1 MGARTCPAGI
11 GPRRQA
17 TLNGRGQAADRPNVA
32 DAGRCAAVSAEC
44 DMDIEGKV
52 ALVTGAAKRL
62 GRSIAL
68 ALAERG
74 AELVVHYHTSER
86 EAQEVLA
93 AAKRLGGKP
102 VAVRADL
109 SVSPEIAAM
118 VESAMR
124 AFGRIDI
131 LVNSAAIFYRTPFSA
146 TAEADWD
153 RFLTVN
159 LKAPFLLCR
168 QIGEIMCRHGRGKI
182 INVADIAG
190 TRVWA
195 EFIPYSVSKA
205 GLLALT
211 TGLAKA
217 LAPAVQ
223 VNAIAP
229 GTVLLPDDTA
239 PDERARAAR
248 RVPLRRLGSP
258 ADIARAAVYLAE
270 SDFVTGEILTV
281 DGGQRLV

>member
-1 MGARTCPAGI
+1 
-11 GPRRQA
+11 
-17 TLNGRGQAADRPNVA
+17 
-32 DAGRCAAVSAEC
+32 
-44 DMDIEGKV
+44 
-52 ALVTGAAKRL
+52 
-62 GRSIAL
+62 
-68 ALAERG
+68 
-74 AELVVHYHTSER
+74 
-86 EAQEVLA
+86 
-93 AAKRLGGKP
+93 

-109 SVSPEIAAM
+109 SASAEIGAM

-146 TAEADWD
+146 LTEADWD
-153 RFLTVN
+153 RFLAVN

-168 QIGEIMCRHGRGKI
+168 QIGDIMCRQGRGKI
-182 INVADIAG
+182 VNLADIAG

-195 EFIPYSVSKA
+195 DFVPYSVSKA

-229 GTVLLPDDTA
+229 GTVLLPDDSD
-239 PDERARAAR
+239 PDEGARAVQ
-248 RVPLRRLGSP
+248 RVPLRRLGAP
-258 ADIARAAVYLAE
+258 ADIARAAVYLIE
-270 SDFVTGEILTV
+270 SDFVTGEVLTV

>member
-1 MGARTCPAGI
+1 
-11 GPRRQA
+11 
-17 TLNGRGQAADRPNVA
+17 
-32 DAGRCAAVSAEC
+32 
-44 DMDIEGKV
+44 MDIEGKV
-52 ALVTGAAKRL
+52 ALVTGAAKRV

-68 ALAERG
+68 AFAERG
-74 AELVVHYHTSER
+74 AELVVHYRTAER

-93 AAKRLGGKP
+93 IAKTLGGKP
-102 VAVRADL
+102 VAVQADL
-109 SVSPEIAAM
+109 SVSADLGAM

-131 LVNSAAIFYRTPFSA
+131 LVNSAAIFYRTPF
-146 TAEADWD
+146 TTLTEADWD

-168 QIGEIMCRHGRGKI
+168 HVGEIMGHQGHGKI

-190 TRVWA
+190 TKAWA
-195 EFIPYSVSKA
+195 DFIPYSVSKA
-205 GLLALT
+205 GLLSLT
-211 TGLAKA
+211 AALAKA

-229 GTVLLPDDTA
+229 GTILLPEGSA
-239 PDERARAAR
+239 PEERARAVE

-258 ADIARAAVYLAE
+258 EDIARAAVYLVE
-270 SDFVTGEILTV
+270 SDFVTGEVLTV
-281 DGGQRLV
+281 DGGQRLL

>member
-1 MGARTCPAGI
+1 
-11 GPRRQA
+11 
-17 TLNGRGQAADRPNVA
+17 
-32 DAGRCAAVSAEC
+32 
-44 DMDIEGKV
+44 MDIEGKV
-52 ALVTGAAKRL
+52 ALVTGAAKRV

-74 AELVVHYHTSER
+74 AELVVHYRTSER

-93 AAKRLGGKP
+93 LAKKLGGKP
-102 VAVRADL
+102 VAVCANL
-109 SVSPEIAAM
+109 AESTEVGAM
-118 VESAMR
+118 IDGAMR

-131 LVNSAAIFYRTPFSA
+131 LVNSAAIFYRTPFP
-146 TAEADWD
+146 TLTEADWD

-168 QIGEIMCRHGRGKI
+168 QAGEIMFRQGHGKI
-182 INVADIAG
+182 VNVADIAG
-190 TRVWA
+190 VKVWSD
-195 EFIPYSVSKA
+195 FIPYSVSKA

-211 TGLAKA
+211 SGLAKA

-229 GTVLLPDDTA
+229 GTVLLPEGTA
-239 PDERARAAR
+239 PEEVARAVE

-258 ADIARAAVYLAE
+258 EDIARAAVYLVG
-270 SDFVTGEILTV
+270 SDFVTGEVLTV
-281 DGGQRLV
+281 DGGQRLL

>member
-1 MGARTCPAGI
+1 
-11 GPRRQA
+11 
-17 TLNGRGQAADRPNVA
+17 
-32 DAGRCAAVSAEC
+32 
-44 DMDIEGKV
+44 MDIEGKV
-52 ALVTGAAKRL
+52 ALVTGAAKRV

-74 AELVVHYHTSER
+74 AELVAHYHTSDR

-93 AAKRLGGKP
+93 LAKKLGGKP

-109 SVSPEIAAM
+109 AVPGEIGAM
-118 VESAMR
+118 VEAAMR
-124 AFGRIDI
+124 AFGRVDI
-131 LVNSAAIFYRTPFSA
+131 LVNSAAIFSRTPFP
-146 TAEADWD
+146 TLTEADWD
-153 RFLTVN
+153 RFLAVN

-168 QIGEIMCRHGRGKI
+168 QVGEIMCRQGHGKI
-182 INVADIAG
+182 VNVADIAG
-190 TRVWA
+190 TKVWA
-195 EFIPYSVSKA
+195 DFIPYSVSKA

-229 GTVLLPDDTA
+229 GTVLLPAGSA
-239 PDERARAAR
+239 PEEQARAVE

-258 ADIARAAVYLAE
+258 EDIARAALYLIE
-270 SDFVTGEILTV
+270 SDFVTGEVLTV
-281 DGGQRLV
+281 DGGQRLL

>member
-1 MGARTCPAGI
+1 
-11 GPRRQA
+11 
-17 TLNGRGQAADRPNVA
+17 
-32 DAGRCAAVSAEC
+32 
-44 DMDIEGKV
+44 MDIEGKV

-62 GRSIAL
+62 GRTIAL

-74 AELVVHYHTSER
+74 AELVLHYHTSER
-86 EAQEVLA
+86 EAHEVLGLV
-93 AAKRLGGKP
+93 KRLGGKP

-109 SVSPEIAAM
+109 AASPEIDAV
-118 VESAMR
+118 VEGAMR

-146 TAEADWD
+146 LTEADWD

-168 QIGEIMCRHGRGKI
+168 HVGEVMLRQGRGKI
-182 INVADIAG
+182 INLADIAG
-190 TRVWA
+190 AKVWA

-217 LAPAVQ
+217 LAPTVQ

-229 GTVLLPDDTA
+229 GAVLLPDDSA
-239 PDERARAAR
+239 ADERARAAE
-248 RVPLRRLGSP
+248 RVPLRRLGAP
-258 ADIARAAVYLAE
+258 ADIARAALYLVE
-270 SDFVTGEILTV
+270 SDFVTGEVLTV

>member
-1 MGARTCPAGI
+1 M
-11 GPRRQA
+11 
-17 TLNGRGQAADRPNVA
+17 
-32 DAGRCAAVSAEC
+32 E
-44 DMDIEGKV
+44 IEGTV

-74 AELVVHYHTSER
+74 AELVVHYRTSER

-93 AAKRLGGKP
+93 LAKKMGGKP
-102 VAVRADL
+102 AAVRADL
-109 SVSPEIAAM
+109 SVPAEIAAL
-118 VESAMR
+118 VHGAMQ
-124 AFGRIDI
+124 AFGRIDV
-131 LVNSAAIFYRTPFSA
+131 LVNSAAIFYRTPFA
-146 TAEADWD
+146 TLTEADWD

-168 QIGEIMCRHGRGKI
+168 QVGEIMSRQGRGKI
-182 INVADIAG
+182 INLADIAG
-190 TRVWA
+190 AKVWA

-217 LAPAVQ
+217 LAPVVQ

-229 GTVLLPDDTA
+229 GTILLPDASA
-239 PDERARAAR
+239 PEEHARAVA
-248 RVPLRRLGSP
+248 RVPLRRLGSSE
-258 ADIARAAVYLAE
+258 DVARAALYLIE
-270 SDFVTGEILTV
+270 SDFVTGEVLTV
-281 DGGQRLV
+281 DGGQRLL

>member
-1 MGARTCPAGI
+1 
-11 GPRRQA
+11 
-17 TLNGRGQAADRPNVA
+17 
-32 DAGRCAAVSAEC
+32 
-44 DMDIEGKV
+44 MDIEGKV

-62 GRSIAL
+62 GRTIAL

-86 EAQEVLA
+86 EAHEVLGL
-93 AAKRLGGKP
+93 AKRLGGKP

-109 SVSPEIAAM
+109 SESPEIDAI
-118 VESAMR
+118 VESGMR

-131 LVNSAAIFYRTPFSA
+131 LVNSAAIFYRTPFSEL
-146 TAEADWD
+146 TEADWD
-153 RFLTVN
+153 RFLGVN

-168 QIGEIMCRHGRGKI
+168 SVGEIMSRQGRGKI
-182 INVADIAG
+182 INIADIAG
-190 TRVWA
+190 SRVWA
-195 EFIPYSVSKA
+195 DYIPYSVAKA

-239 PDERARAAR
+239 LDERARAVE
-248 RVPLRRLGSP
+248 RVPLRRVGAP
-258 ADIARAAVYLAE
+258 ADIARAALYLLE
-270 SDFVTGEILTV
+270 SDFVTGEVLTV

>member
-1 MGARTCPAGI
+1 
-11 GPRRQA
+11 
-17 TLNGRGQAADRPNVA
+17 
-32 DAGRCAAVSAEC
+32 
-44 DMDIEGKV
+44 MDIDGKV
-52 ALVTGAAKRL
+52 ALVTGAAKRV

-74 AELVVHYHTSER
+74 AELVVHYHGSER
-86 EAQEVLA
+86 EAHDVLA
-93 AAKRLGGKP
+93 RAKQLGGKP
-102 VAVRADL
+102 VAARADL
-109 SVSPEIAAM
+109 AI
-118 VESAMR
+118 SADIDALAETAVR

-131 LVNSAAIFYRTPFSA
+131 LVNSAAIFYRTPIA
-146 TAEADWD
+146 TVTEADWD

-168 QIGEIMCRHGRGKI
+168 RVGELMSRQGSGKI
-182 INVADIAG
+182 VNVADIAG
-190 TRVWA
+190 TKVWA
-195 EFIPYSVSKA
+195 EYIPYSVSKA

-229 GTVLLPDDTA
+229 GTVLLPDGSSA
-239 PDERARAAR
+239 EERVRALA
-248 RVPLRRLGSP
+248 RVPLQRLGSP
-258 ADIARAAVYLAE
+258 EDIARAAVYLIQ
-270 SDFVTGEILTV
+270 SDFVTGEVLTV

>member
-1 MGARTCPAGI
+1 
-11 GPRRQA
+11 
-17 TLNGRGQAADRPNVA
+17 
-32 DAGRCAAVSAEC
+32 
-44 DMDIEGKV
+44 MDIDGKV
-52 ALVTGAAKRL
+52 ALVTGAAKRV

-74 AELVVHYHTSER
+74 AELVVHYHGSER
-86 EAQEVLA
+86 EAHDVLA
-93 AAKRLGGKP
+93 RAKQLGRKP
-102 VAVRADL
+102 VAARADL
-109 SVSPEIAAM
+109 AI
-118 VESAMR
+118 SADIDALAETAVR

-131 LVNSAAIFYRTPFSA
+131 LVNSAAIFYRTPIA
-146 TAEADWD
+146 TLTEADWD

-168 QIGEIMCRHGRGKI
+168 RVGELMSRQGSGKI
-182 INVADIAG
+182 VNVADIAG
-190 TRVWA
+190 TKVWA
-195 EFIPYSVSKA
+195 EYIPYSVSKA

-229 GTVLLPDDTA
+229 GTVLLPDGSSA
-239 PDERARAAR
+239 EERVRALA
-248 RVPLRRLGSP
+248 RVPLQRLGSP
-258 ADIARAAVYLAE
+258 EDIARAAVYLIQ
-270 SDFVTGEILTV
+270 SDFVTGEVLTV

>member
-1 MGARTCPAGI
+1 
-11 GPRRQA
+11 
-17 TLNGRGQAADRPNVA
+17 
-32 DAGRCAAVSAEC
+32 
-44 DMDIEGKV
+44 MDIEGKV
-52 ALVTGAAKRL
+52 ALVTGAARRL

-74 AELVVHYHTSER
+74 AELVIHYHTAER

-109 SVSPEIAAM
+109 AASAEVGAV

-131 LVNSAAIFYRTPFSA
+131 LVNSAAIFYRTPLA
-146 TAEADWD
+146 TLTEADWD
-153 RFLTVN
+153 RFLAVN

-168 QIGEIMCRHGRGKI
+168 QVGEIMHRQGRGKI
-182 INVADIAG
+182 INLADIAG
-190 TRVWA
+190 TKVWA
-195 EFIPYSVSKA
+195 EFIPYSASKA
-205 GLLALT
+205 GLLAIT
-211 TGLAKA
+211 AGLAKA

-229 GTVLLPDDTA
+229 GAVLLPEESDA
-239 PDERARAAR
+239 DERARAIG
-248 RVPLRRLGSP
+248 RVPLRRLGAP
-258 ADIARAAVYLAE
+258 ADVVRAVIYLIE
-270 SDFVTGEILTV
+270 SDFVTGEVLTV

>member
-1 MGARTCPAGI
+1 
-11 GPRRQA
+11 
-17 TLNGRGQAADRPNVA
+17 
-32 DAGRCAAVSAEC
+32 
-44 DMDIEGKV
+44 MDIEGKV
-52 ALVTGAAKRL
+52 ALVTGAAKRV

-74 AELVVHYHTSER
+74 AELVAHYHTSDR

-93 AAKRLGGKP
+93 LAKKLGGKP

-109 SVSPEIAAM
+109 AVPGEIGAM
-118 VESAMR
+118 VEAAMR
-124 AFGRIDI
+124 AFGRVDI
-131 LVNSAAIFYRTPFSA
+131 LVNSAAIFYRTTFP
-146 TAEADWD
+146 TLTEADWD
-153 RFLTVN
+153 RFLAVN

-168 QIGEIMCRHGRGKI
+168 QVGEIMCRQGHGKI
-182 INVADIAG
+182 VNVTDIAG
-190 TRVWA
+190 TKVWA
-195 EFIPYSVSKA
+195 DFIPYSVSKA

-229 GTVLLPDDTA
+229 GTVLLPAGSA
-239 PDERARAAR
+239 PDEQARAVE

-258 ADIARAAVYLAE
+258 EDIARAALYLIE
-270 SDFVTGEILTV
+270 SDFVTGEVLTV
-281 DGGQRLV
+281 DGGQRLL

>member
-1 MGARTCPAGI
+1 
-11 GPRRQA
+11 
-17 TLNGRGQAADRPNVA
+17 V
-32 DAGRCAAVSAEC
+32 
-44 DMDIEGKV
+44 DIEGKV

-74 AELVVHYHTSER
+74 AELVIHYHTSER
-86 EAQEVLA
+86 DAQEVLSL
-93 AAKRLGGKP
+93 AKRLGGKP

-109 SVSPEIAAM
+109 AVTSDIGAM

-131 LVNSAAIFYRTPFSA
+131 LVNSAAIFYRTPFS
-146 TAEADWD
+146 TLTEADWD
-153 RFLTVN
+153 RFLAVN

-168 QIGEIMCRHGRGKI
+168 QVGEIMCRQGRGKI
-182 INVADIAG
+182 VNLADIAG

-195 EFIPYSVSKA
+195 DFVPYSVSKA

-229 GTVLLPDDTA
+229 GPVLLPDDSD
-239 PDERARAAR
+239 PDEGARAAQ
-248 RVPLRRLGSP
+248 RVPLRRLGAP
-258 ADIARAAVYLAE
+258 ADIARAAVYLVE
-270 SDFVTGEILTV
+270 SDFVTGEVLTV
-281 DGGQRLV
+281 DGGQRLM